1 MSLSA
6 KTDIILDRT
15 LHQRSLCHS
24 DVGVSGQHVALPVRL
39 FDALRI
45 HGDDHVC
52 TRRQDPVGVKNS
64 DHPRDLRLR
73 PNSPPASWASTG
85 PPTARLGRLPAIHN
99 G

>member
-24 DVGVSGQHVALPVRL
+24 DVGVSGQHVALQVRL

-52 TRRQDPVGVKNS
+52 TRRQDPLQSVSWVK
-64 DHPRDLRLR
+64 PTKAEALRAA
-73 PNSPPASWASTG
+73 PDPSATISPEWEIVDS
-85 PPTARLGRLPAIHN
+85 
-99 G
+99 